1 MAILDYNANDL
12 DLMARLMRAEAIGE
26 GDLGML
32 MVGNV
37 IVNRALANC
46 LTFKNINT
54 IPQVVYQNPGGFSGV
69 NSNLFSH
76 AATTLEKELA
86 LRCLNGQY
94 YFPATNALWFYSPTK
109 GSNCISLWYNQQLSG
124 KYKNHCFYKPY
135 PGVCQE
141 IY

>member
-1 MAILDYNANDL
+1 MAIIEYNSTDL

-37 IVNRALANC
+37 IVNRAIANC
-46 LTFKNINT
+46 LTFKNINS
-54 IPQVVYQNPGGFSGV
+54 IQKVVYQTPGGFSGI
-69 NSNLFSH
+69 NSTLFQH

-86 LRCLNGQY
+86 TRSLNGQY
-94 YFPATNALWFYSPTK
+94 YFPATNALWFYAPTSN
-109 GSNCISLWYNQQLSG
+109 SNCVSLWYNQQLSG

-135 PGVCQE
+135 PGVCE
-141 IY
+141 ELH